1 MCSSNRIRSQVMIG
15 AAAVAAVTLSDAAA
29 RATVS
34 GPPDGLSDAV
44 GHWHPLLVHFPVA
57 LLLIAV
63 VAEGLCVIRRDGRYA
78 DAARFMVTAAA
89 WLSIPTAVTGFLR
102 ADALTL
108 DAARQSLFA
117 VHRIAGIATPV
128 LAFLAAG
135 LAEGTRRS
143 GQVWEQMLYRIVLLL
158 AAVAAGVAGHYGGQ
172 LVFGAGFF
180 RLW

>member
-1 MCSSNRIRSQVMIG
+1 MRSPARIRPRATIG
-15 AAAVAAVTLSDAAA
+15 TALMVAATLGHTAA

-34 GPPDGLSDAV
+34 GPPDGLTDAA

-57 LLLIAV
+57 LLLVAA
-63 VAEGLCVIRRDGRYA
+63 VAEVLCMARRDGRYA
-78 DAARFMVTAAA
+78 EAARFMVAAAA
-89 WLSIPTAVTGFLR
+89 WLSLPVAVTGFLR

-108 DAARQSLFA
+108 DAAQRSLFA

>member
-1 MCSSNRIRSQVMIG
+1 MRSERWTRFSWTVAVMT
-15 AAAVAAVTLSDAAA
+15 VAWLPGEGVA
-29 RATVS
+29 RATES
-34 GPPDGLSDAV
+34 GPPHGLQDAA
-44 GHWHPLLVHFPVA
+44 GHLHPFLVHFPVA
-57 LLLIAV
+57 LLLVAA
-63 VAEGLCVIRRDGRYA
+63 VAEALGLIRRDGRCA

-89 WLSIPTAVTGFLR
+89 WLSIPAAVTGFLR
-102 ADALTL
+102 ADGLTF

-158 AAVAAGVAGHYGGQ
+158 AAVAAGAAGHYGGQ